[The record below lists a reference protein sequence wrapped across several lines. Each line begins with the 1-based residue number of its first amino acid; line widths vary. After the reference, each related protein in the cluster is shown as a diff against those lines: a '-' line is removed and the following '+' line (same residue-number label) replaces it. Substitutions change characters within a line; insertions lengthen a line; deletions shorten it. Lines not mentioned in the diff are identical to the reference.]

1 MPPNQ
6 SEEDMARQGKGQLGE
21 ENDQLRQRIRQLE
34 KALEYSRME
43 TRARDVMIELAEKR
57 FEIPIRKKSGAKQ

>member
-1 MPPNQ
+1 MQPNQ